1 MTPVDL
7 EIPVRDDATELR
19 TFRRGDRVIDLL
31 RDAGIRFEGKN
42 VVDLGAGFGSLSIA
56 AARAGAN
63 VVAVD
68 VHAQRLGEIAARAD
82 AQGASVRVLRA
93 NLVEG
98 VPGVC
103 DADIALLIGV
113 VEYAGLWDDQ
123 APVADLQRRVFK
135 TAFDCLR
142 PGGQLVFASKN
153 RLWPRFFVKDANTG
167 QPLVNALPRRLAN
180 RVSLRL
186 DGVPYRHHVHSPRFW
201 GRAMH
206 EVGFGSVDCF
216 FPFLSYQLP
225 LRLARR
231 PTLEDM
237 RLARARIE
245 TEEELACAWGTI
257 GSLRAGLM
265 VGCATLRL
273 PISHSVVA
281 VATKQTATS

>member
-1 MTPVDL
+1 MDPEV
-7 EIPVRDDATELR
+7 PVRDDATELP
-19 TFRRGDRVIDLL
+19 TFRRGERVIDLL
-31 RDAGIRFEGKN
+31 KDAGIGFEGRN

-68 VHAQRLGEIAARAD
+68 VHTRRLGEIAARAD
-82 AQGASVRVLRA
+82 AQGAPVRVIRA
-93 NLVEG
+93 NLLEG
-98 VPGVC
+98 VPGVR

-113 VEYAGLWDDQ
+113 VEYAGLWDNQ
-123 APVADLQRRVFK
+123 ASVAALQRRVFK
-135 TAFDCLR
+135 TAHDCLR

-153 RLWPRFFVKDANTG
+153 RLWPRFIVKDVHTG
-167 QPLVNALPRRLAN
+167 QAFVNALPRRVAN
-180 RVSLRL
+180 HVSLRL
-186 DGVPYRHHVHSPRFW
+186 DGVPYRHHIHSPRAW

-206 EVGFGSVDCF
+206 EVGFDSVDCF

-237 RLARARIE
+237 RLARACVE
-245 TEEELACAWGTI
+245 TKEELANAWGTI
-257 GSLRAGLM
+257 GSLRAALM
-265 VGCATLRL
+265 VACASLRL

-281 VATKQTATS
+281 VATKQVAP